1 VVKQGIFDMNKKLRF
16 VTIGEIMLGLRA
28 PMESTLEGAPYLECL
43 LTGAEANVAI
53 GLSRLGIDSVWIGKM
68 PEKSIAK
75 GLIAQL
81 RGLGVGTNKV
91 IWTPNGR
98 VGIMYIQL
106 SAFPRV
112 NQTIYDRKDSAAST
126 LSLEEVD
133 WDFVREASHLHLTG
147 ITPALSKKCIDVTRK
162 AIGVAKEAKISISF
176 DINYRSTLWSPKR
189 AAEVL
194 RDLIKNINILF
205 INTYEAETLFN
216 ISGTPEEVVVKVKK
230 IFGNEIVIL
239 SKGAEG
245 YIAVYKDKIYQGKN
259 YPVTKINRIGVG
271 DAFHAGFIYGFL
283 TDNIE
288 KGLDYGS
295 AMADLKLTLR
305 HVNYPL
311 VTRQEIENLLNQK
324 LSSHGDNFFVE
335 KSHEVIR

>member
-1 VVKQGIFDMNKKLRF
+1 MYKKLKV

-28 PMESTLEGAPYLECL
+28 PMESTLEGVSYLECL

-53 GLSRLGIDSVWIGKM
+53 GLTRLGIDSAWIGKM
-68 PEKSIAK
+68 PEKSIAR
-75 GLIAQL
+75 GLVAKL
-81 RGLGVGTNKV
+81 RGLGVDTNKI

-106 SAFPRV
+106 SAFPRA
-112 NQTIYDRKDSAAST
+112 NQTIYDRKNSAAST
-126 LSLEEVD
+126 LSLKEVD
-133 WDFVREASHLHLTG
+133 WDFVRKASHLHLTG
-147 ITPALSKKCIDVTRK
+147 ITPALSKNCIDVTRK
-162 AIGVAKEAKISISF
+162 AINVAKETKMSISF
-176 DINYRSTLWSPKR
+176 DVNYRSTLWSPKR

-194 RDLIKNINILF
+194 KDLIKNINILF
-205 INTYEAETLFN
+205 INVYEAKALFN
-216 ISGTPEEVVVKVKK
+216 ISGNPEKVVKQLKK
-230 IFGNEIVIL
+230 RFCNEVVIL

-245 YIAVYKDKIYQGKN
+245 YTAAYKDKIYQGKN

-283 TDNIE
+283 TDSIE

-311 VTRQEIENLLNQK
+311 ITRQEIENLLNQK
-324 LSSHGDNFFVE
+324 LSPCEDNFFIE
-335 KSHEVIR
+335 KSHQVIR